1 MAEQK
6 ADFEQKK
13 QDDLLAQYQRE
24 QEVLEN
30 RALLGDQ
37 KAKLGLTFL
46 YDAPPGA
53 DRAQEVWTVNIA
65 AFEEAKANMLCH
77 TKVMHVHECFVTS
90 FSLFHR
96 FSQLSSDAVHLHIV
110 PL

>member
-13 QDDLLAQYQRE
+13 QEEMLSQYQRE

-37 KAKLGLTFL
+37 KAKLGITFL

-53 DRAQEVWTVNIA
+53 DRAQEVRVYRFTLREHRLM
-65 AFEEAKANMLCH
+65 FFCKFAKYC
-77 TKVMHVHECFVTS
+77 
-90 FSLFHR
+90 
-96 FSQLSSDAVHLHIV
+96 
-110 PL
+110 

>member
-13 QDDLLAQYQRE
+13 QEEMLSQYQRE

-37 KAKLGLTFL
+37 KAKLGITFL

-53 DRAQEVWTVNIA
+53 DRAQEVRVYRFTLHKHRLMLFLFSNLQNT
-65 AFEEAKANMLCH
+65 AKFCYIYATLV
-77 TKVMHVHECFVTS
+77 K
-90 FSLFHR
+90 
-96 FSQLSSDAVHLHIV
+96 
-110 PL
+110 